1 MAKGLPYFK
10 FTPSEWLTGEICFED
25 LETQGL
31 FINICAWYWQRDGVL
46 TVSDILKRYN
56 KPTAF
61 DSLSSRF
68 LNIENDTIK
77 IAFLDEQLIERNHT
91 SKVNSKNGSKGGR
104 PKTKEEKPTAFI
116 SLNETKANENPI
128 RKEEEENKNKNLMVN
143 GKLVHWD
150 LFYNYAK
157 SIKEF
162 YKPEL
167 DYSLKTIY
175 TEWSE
180 LDGHLASGRQ
190 IKEWKKTL
198 RNTMPHLKP
207 VVKEVE
213 ETETEYKRRM
223 WFERNGG
230 NIERQDN

>member
-46 TVSDILKRYN
+46 TVLDILKRYN

-91 SKVNSKNGSKGGR
+91 SKVNSENGSKGGR

-116 SLNETKANENPI
+116 SLNETKTNENPI
-128 RKEEEENKNKNLMVN
+128 RKEEEENKKQKENIPPIDSFL
-143 GKLVHWD
+143 G
-150 LFYNYAK
+150 YAK
-157 SIKEF
+157 TLEGYHDGLEVAIKSK
-162 YKPEL
+162 YQSWVANDWK
-167 DYSLKTIY
+167 
-175 TEWSE
+175 
-180 LDGHLASGRQ
+180 DGYDKE
-190 IKEWKKTL
+190 IKNWKSKL
-198 RNTMPHLKP
+198 SNTFPHLLKQNP
-207 VVKEVE
+207 KQS
-213 ETETEYKRRM
+213 TQLIFPR
-223 WFERNGG
+223 
-230 NIERQDN
+230 

>member
-31 FINICAWYWQRDGVL
+31 FINICAWYWQRDGL
-46 TVSDILKRYN
+46 LKISDIEKRYN
-56 KPTAF
+56 KPTALN
-61 DSLSSRF
+61 SLLNGF
-68 LNIENDTIK
+68 LIIENDIIK

-91 SKVNSKNGSKGGR
+91 SKVNSKNGSLGGR
-104 PKTKEEKPTAFI
+104 PKTKEEKPTAFD
-116 SLNETKANENPI
+116 SVSETKPNENPI
-128 RKEEEENKNKNLMVN
+128 RKEEEENKNKNLIIN
-143 GKLVHWD
+143 GKVVYWEV
-150 LFYNYAK
+150 FYNYAK

-167 DYSLKTIY
+167 DYSLKTTY
-175 TEWSE
+175 TEWAE
-180 LDGHLASGRQ
+180 LDGYLGNGRE

-198 RNTMPHLKP
+198 RNTMPHLR
-207 VVKEVE
+207 VVVQEVE
-213 ETETEYKRRM
+213 ESEIEYKRRI

-230 NIERQDN
+230 ANERQDY

>member
-61 DSLSSRF
+61 NSLSSRF

-91 SKVNSKNGSKGGR
+91 SKVNSKNGSMGGR
-104 PKTKEEKPTAFI
+104 PKTKEEKPTAFN
-116 SLNETKANENPI
+116 SVNETKANENPI

-143 GKLVHWD
+143 GKVVYWEV
-150 LFYNYAK
+150 FYNYAK

-167 DYSLKTIY
+167 DYSLKTTY
-175 TEWSE
+175 TEWAE
-180 LDGHLASGRQ
+180 LDGYLSSGRQ

>member
-61 DSLSSRF
+61 NSLSSRF

-91 SKVNSKNGSKGGR
+91 SKVNSKNGSMGGR
-104 PKTKEEKPTAFI
+104 PKTLKEKPTALF
-116 SLNETKANENPI
+116 SLNESKANENPI
-128 RKEEEENKNKNLMVN
+128 RKEEEENKNKKLMVK
-143 GKLVHWD
+143 GRLVHWD
-150 LFYNYAK
+150 VFYNYAK
-157 SIKEF
+157 SIKPF

-167 DYSLKTIY
+167 DYSIETLY
-175 TEWSE
+175 TEWAE
-180 LDGHLASGRQ
+180 LDGHLSSGRE

-207 VVKEVE
+207 IVKEVE

-230 NIERQDN
+230 NIER